1 MTPAARVAAAITI
14 LDEIV
19 AGHPAERCLTAWA
32 RASRFAG
39 SRDRAAVRDLVFDAL
54 RRRRSALWRSG
65 QETETG
71 RALVTGLL
79 ADLSERDALF
89 DGSAHGPSPLSAAE
103 AHALRPLE
111 GAPRP
116 VRLDVPDF
124 LEEELERSLEGALEP
139 ALEVLRSRAE
149 VHLRV
154 NTLKATREAAMA
166 VLVEDEIEVEALPGP
181 TALRVTR
188 NPRRVA
194 ASRAYRDGLVELQD
208 AASQAAAAAAA
219 VVPGMTVLDLCAGG
233 GGKTLALG
241 AAMAA
246 KGRLYAYDLY
256 PARMKSLPERARRAG
271 LSVSILDRRELPRI
285 LGSCDVVFVDAPCS
299 GSGAWRRSPD
309 AKWRLTPDSL
319 AALVAVQKRLA
330 AEALGYLR
338 PGGHAVYA
346 TCSLLSVEN
355 AGVLSGLQTYAGAV
369 AVSGETRLLPSPD
382 QDGFFFATLKQV

>member
-1 MTPAARVAAAITI
+1 
-14 LDEIV
+14 
-19 AGHPAERCLTAWA
+19 
-32 RASRFAG
+32 
-39 SRDRAAVRDLVFDAL
+39 
-54 RRRRSALWRSG
+54 
-65 QETETG
+65 
-71 RALVTGLL
+71 
-79 ADLSERDALF
+79 
-89 DGSAHGPSPLSAAE
+89 
-103 AHALRPLE
+103 
-111 GAPRP
+111 
-116 VRLDVPDF
+116 
-124 LEEELERSLEGALEP
+124 
-139 ALEVLRSRAE
+139 
-149 VHLRV
+149 
-154 NTLKATREAAMA
+154 
-166 VLVEDEIEVEALPGP
+166 
-181 TALRVTR
+181 
-188 NPRRVA
+188 
-194 ASRAYRDGLVELQD
+194 
-208 AASQAAAAAAA
+208 
-219 VVPGMTVLDLCAGG
+219 
-233 GGKTLALG
+233 
-241 AAMAA
+241 AMAA

-355 AGVLSGLQTYAGAV
+355 AGVLSGLQTHAGAV